1 MLAHKTY
8 QTEIR
13 SRGQLTIPKAIR
25 KISNLDEGQIV
36 SMLPI
41 GESIIIT
48 PEPMQL
54 NEARRQMKKIL
65 LSSGMS
71 VEELVEGLKEERSK
85 LFGELYGDKQL

>member
-1 MLAHKTY
+1 MLALKTY

-25 KISNLDEGQIV
+25 KDSNLDEGQIV

-41 GESIIIT
+41 GESILIT
-48 PEPMQL
+48 PKPMQL
-54 NEARRQMKKIL
+54 DEARRQMKRIL

-71 VEELVEGLKEERSK
+71 VEELVGGLKDERLK
-85 LFGELYGDKQL
+85 LFGELYGDK

>member
-1 MLAHKTY
+1 MLALKTY

-13 SRGQLTIPKAIR
+13 SRGQMTIPKAIR
-25 KISNLDEGQIV
+25 KISNIDEGQIV

-41 GESIIIT
+41 GESILIT
-48 PEPMQL
+48 PKPLQL
-54 NEARRQMKKIL
+54 DEARRQMKKIL

>member
-25 KISNLDEGQIV
+25 KVSNLDEGQIV

-48 PEPMQL
+48 PKPMQL
-54 NEARRQMKKIL
+54 DEARRQMKKIL